1 MITCPNC
8 GEITKDDVKLYD
20 ENLKKQNIDI
30 SPVNPICKL
39 CGAEVAISHTCNGG
53 NIIVLNGTCGSGK
66 TTIAKL
72 LADKG
77 WLVIDGDCAI
87 QTLRHKKGTKQYEWS
102 ELINE
107 IACEIDVL
115 SLFSGNIVLSHVVMP
130 EDFEKFIEMFESRH
144 LQYKS
149 ILLKPE
155 YQTAVER
162 CQTRTC
168 HETVTPE
175 QWIRHFY
182 DILIFDDQFDIVD
195 NTNMTPQET
204 AEYIMK
210 GLTMNSIEKLDRKR
224 VYLQK

>member
-8 GEITKDDVKLYD
+8 GEITKEDVKLYD
-20 ENLKKQNIDI
+20 ESLKKQNIGI
-30 SPVNPICKL
+30 SPVYPTCKL

-66 TTIAKL
+66 TTVAEL

-77 WLVIDGDCAI
+77 FLAIDGDCAI
-87 QTLRHKKGTKQYEWS
+87 QTLRHKKDTKQYEWN
-102 ELINE
+102 ELIEE
-107 IACEIDVL
+107 IACEIDIL
-115 SLFSGNIVLSHVVMP
+115 SLFSENTVLSHVVLP
-130 EDFEKFIEMFESRH
+130 EDLEKFIEMFKARK
-144 LQYKS
+144 LQYKF

-162 CQTRTC
+162 CGARTC

-175 QWIRHFY
+175 QWIKHFY
-182 DILIFDDQFDIVD
+182 DVLVFDDRFDIVD

-204 AEYIMK
+204 AEYILKMPYR
-210 GLTMNSIEKLDRKR
+210 G
-224 VYLQK
+224 